1 MAFWLLKHKNVG
13 KPNPFEQTPDTL
25 QHPML
30 LSHEDVL
37 RYVKGNIMEMS
48 NLELDLFYKKLIAE
62 NINVKDGL
70 EIDIATFSSIF

>member
-1 MAFWLLKHKNVG
+1 
-13 KPNPFEQTPDTL
+13 
-25 QHPML
+25 ML